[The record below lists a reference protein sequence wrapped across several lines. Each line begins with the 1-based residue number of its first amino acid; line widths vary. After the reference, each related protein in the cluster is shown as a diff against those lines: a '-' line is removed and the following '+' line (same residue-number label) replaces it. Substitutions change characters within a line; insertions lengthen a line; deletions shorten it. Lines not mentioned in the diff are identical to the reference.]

1 MGLTRRRSRK
11 PQSEFAVIGLG
22 RFGSRLARRLSLLG
36 HHVLGVDTDPA
47 KVQDIADE
55 ISEALILDATNEE
68 ALAEIDL
75 GAFQTVIITL
85 IDEFEACTLA
95 TLAAKQMGVPNVI
108 AVTHSDR
115 HQEILR
121 RLGAD
126 RVVQPI
132 QESGDRLADELAAV
146 GIMQSMVLTPD
157 RQLAEI
163 GVPRRLVGKLV
174 ASCVSQGV
182 IVLAIIRDGAVIPN
196 PPGQTVFSDGDLLVI
211 LGDAPHVDAF
221 TSGS

>member
-1 MGLTRRRSRK
+1 MGLTRRRNK
-11 PQSEFAVIGLG
+11 KQQSEFAVIGLG

-36 HHVLGVDTDPA
+36 HSVLGIDNDPA

-68 ALAEIDL
+68 ALEEIDL
-75 GAFQTVIITL
+75 GSFDTVIITL
-85 IDEFEACTLA
+85 IDEFEVCTLA
-95 TLAAKQMGVPNVI
+95 TISAKRMGVANVI

-115 HQEILR
+115 HREILE

-157 RQLAEI
+157 RQLAEVT
-163 GVPRRLVGKLV
+163 VPSRLIGKLV
-174 ASCVSQGV
+174 ASCVGQGI
-182 IVLAIIRDGAVIPN
+182 IVLAIIRDGAVIAN
-196 PPGQTVFSDGDLLVI
+196 PPGQTVFKAGDLLVV
-211 LGDAPHVDAF
+211 LGDAKRVDDF
-221 TSGS
+221 ISG

>member
-1 MGLTRRRSRK
+1 MARTRK
-11 PQSEFAVIGLG
+11 QQSEIAVIGLG

-36 HHVLGVDTDPA
+36 HSVMGIDSDPV

-55 ISEALILDATNEE
+55 ISEAVILDATNEE
-68 ALAEIDL
+68 ALTEIDL
-75 GAFQTVIITL
+75 GSFDTVVITL

-95 TLAAKQMGVPNVI
+95 TLAAKRLGVPNII

-115 HQEILR
+115 HREILE

-132 QESGDRLADELAAV
+132 QESGDRLADELAAT
-146 GIMQSMVLTPD
+146 GIMQSMILTPD

-163 GVPRRLVGKLV
+163 TVPPQHDRQAGGVLRFATGHCAGHHPRWG
-174 ASCVSQGV
+174 SHSQSAGP
-182 IVLAIIRDGAVIPN
+182 DGF
-196 PPGQTVFSDGDLLVI
+196 QER
-211 LGDAPHVDAF
+211 
-221 TSGS
+221 